1 MDVKFCY
8 CPECKTLHPRNWYS
22 RGKCEVCNSECT
34 TIEVRKSIY
43 GLSMYSVSI
52 VAMIL
57 IILYVGHFQMGVSI
71 FDFMSSM
78 PSDAI
83 VAGIFGSIGLA
94 FALQYMDLRK
104 TSSEAERIVRKM
116 EGRN

>member
-1 MDVKFCY
+1 
-8 CPECKTLHPRNWYS
+8 
-22 RGKCEVCNSECT
+22 
-34 TIEVRKSIY
+34 
-43 GLSMYSVSI
+43 
-52 VAMIL
+52 
-57 IILYVGHFQMGVSI
+57 
-71 FDFMSSM
+71 M